1 MAKLVL
7 AAGVPHPPRLVR
19 EIADAGPGELR
30 AEALMKQVRQYVE
43 KAAPDV
49 IIEVDSDH
57 FVNFFYDNVPAF
69 CVGLAEEAQGP
80 QEIWCPMPQYTVRGH
95 VPMARALLGYG
106 LRSNFDLA
114 AAEELRLDHS
124 MMVPLHFLNP
134 SMEIPVVPLYTN
146 GFAAPTPTAR
156 RCFSLG
162 RMVRRFV
169 EQWDQDQRVAIIASG
184 CFAMDVGGPLRGWT
198 DENWVGTVS
207 ALLEQGKYQNLARRA
222 TSQRMA
228 AAGNNSTELLNW
240 ITLTGMVGD
249 ARPTFLETD
258 DGSGYGVWDLESG
271 L

>member
-19 EIADAGPGELR
+19 EIADAPGQLR
-30 AEALMKQVRQYVE
+30 AESLMKQVRTYFE

-57 FVNFFYDNVPAF
+57 FVNFFYNNVPAF
-69 CVGLAEEAQGP
+69 CVGAAQESEGP
-80 QEIWCPMPQYTVRGH
+80 QEIWCPMPKYVVQGH
-95 VPMARALLGYG
+95 VPMAKSLLSFG
-106 LRSNFDLA
+106 LKSNFDLA
-114 AAEELRLDHS
+114 VAEELRLDHS

-156 RCFSLG
+156 RCYSLG
-162 RMVRRFV
+162 RMVRRFID
-169 EQWDQDQRVAIIASG
+169 QWDANQRVAIIASG

-198 DENWVGTVS
+198 DEQWVTTVS
-207 ALLEQGKYQNLARRA
+207 ELLETGRYQALARRA
-222 TSQRMA
+222 TAQRMA

-240 ITLTGMVGD
+240 ITLTGAVGD
-249 ARPTFLETD
+249 VRPLFLEND
-258 DGSGYGVWDLESG
+258 NGNGYAVWELE
-271 L
+271 